1 MDNLIVSLWWV
12 IPVIVL
18 LLMYKFVLRV
28 FFGMVIVPDNRI
40 GLVVKKFTLSG
51 KSRLPDGRIIAIH
64 GEAGMQAKALAPGL
78 YWGLWPWQYGITMEP
93 FTVIEQNKLGL
104 VKAKDGAALD
114 TGRVLGKPVDC
125 DKFQDAIAFLDRKSV
140 V

>member
-1 MDNLIVSLWWV
+1 MNNNLIVMLWWAV
-12 IPVIVL
+12 PVIL
-18 LLMYKFVLRV
+18 ILLMYKFVLRV

-40 GLVVKKFTLSG
+40 GLVVKKFTLSS

-93 FTVIEQNKLGL
+93 FTVIEHN
-104 VKAKDGAALD
+104 
-114 TGRVLGKPVDC
+114 
-125 DKFQDAIAFLDRKSV
+125 
-140 V
+140 